1 LVVQAANEI
10 GSLRV
15 RVSGG
20 LTDHDIITG
29 STMEGA
35 YLEGR
40 NCDDWTSAAEEHV
53 AQVGHSDL
61 APEGVTI
68 GGADRLSWN
77 PAHETVS
84 CTEQGLA
91 ERQGAG
97 RFYCFAA
104 D

>member
-1 LVVQAANEI
+1 
-10 GSLRV
+10 
-15 RVSGG
+15 
-20 LTDHDIITG
+20 
-29 STMEGA
+29 MEGA

-53 AQVGHSDL
+53 AQVGHSDP

-84 CTEQGLA
+84 CTEQVSCTEEGLA